1 MTKPNLNRYI
11 IEERRRYNEKRLKEL
26 PSLIDAQQ
34 RLIKQMDKQM
44 DKTDSLYQGLMGRLE
59 QNKLEYAERLQDLD
73 GR

>member
-11 IEERRRYNEKRLKEL
+11 IEENRRYNAKRLKEL

-34 RLIKQMDKQM
+34 RLLNQM
-44 DKTDSLYQGLMGRLE
+44 DKTDALYLGLQSRLE
-59 QNKLEYAERLQDLD
+59 QNKLEYQERLQDLED